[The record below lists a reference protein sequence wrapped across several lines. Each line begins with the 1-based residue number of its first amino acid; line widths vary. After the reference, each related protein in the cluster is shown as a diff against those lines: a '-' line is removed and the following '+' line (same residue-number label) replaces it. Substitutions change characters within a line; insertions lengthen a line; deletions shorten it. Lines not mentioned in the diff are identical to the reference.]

1 MEEFDGMNHEDAYKF
16 IFVVSLP
23 VIMRGHSIQLKVSDE
38 LLNVRVPNLYA
49 LRLGLPRTIDTQEVK
64 SFFECKLRKLFIVL
78 SVKQKEVFVPAPE
91 SNPVEEEE
99 AEYIE
104 EVDMTNT
111 IEEKDYRKF
120 TAKTMPSA
128 AASKVNV
135 VDS

>member
-1 MEEFDGMNHEDAYKF
+1 M
-16 IFVVSLP
+16 
-23 VIMRGHSIQLKVSDE
+23 
-38 LLNVRVPNLYA
+38 
-49 LRLGLPRTIDTQEVK
+49 
-64 SFFECKLRKLFIVL
+64 RKLFIVL

-91 SNPVEEEE
+91 SEAVAEEE

-111 IEEKDYRKF
+111 IEEKDYRKY
-120 TAKTMPSA
+120 TAKTTTSA